1 MHVHGSSSL
10 QSVAYRCGQGA
21 PGSKNVAKKLSVNHY
36 CVNVCDSDGMRMN
49 VSSRACFE
57 VIEWF

>member
-1 MHVHGSSSL
+1 MHGSSSL

-21 PGSKNVAKKLSVNHY
+21 PVPASKNVAKNRHSITV
-36 CVNVCDSDGMRMN
+36 CVCDSDGMRMN